1 MTVGVVSSHTWKSSY
16 FSVLDNVTR
25 FVSIIPHFIGKHTTI
40 TTTVIIQIMTMMIIM
55 PNSSMNIVSLFS
67 SFVVGLVKKL
77 PFIETGE
84 VVTEVGHS
92 TLP

>member
-1 MTVGVVSSHTWKSSY
+1 
-16 FSVLDNVTR
+16 
-25 FVSIIPHFIGKHTTI
+25 
-40 TTTVIIQIMTMMIIM
+40 
-55 PNSSMNIVSLFS
+55 MNIVSLFS